1 MDPDRIIKNHTSGSR
16 NRMMPLRN
24 SSWRESSISIKAA
37 GEVVDPDSLQ
47 KAFASTQF
55 IGELEKRR
63 QPRPSS
69 VESSQPEGQF
79 LSVLIT
85 EMERQNIREKY
96 FMF

>member
-1 MDPDRIIKNHTSGSR
+1 MDPDRVIKNHTSGSR
-16 NRMMPLRN
+16 NGMMPLRN

-47 KAFASTQF
+47 KAFASTQS